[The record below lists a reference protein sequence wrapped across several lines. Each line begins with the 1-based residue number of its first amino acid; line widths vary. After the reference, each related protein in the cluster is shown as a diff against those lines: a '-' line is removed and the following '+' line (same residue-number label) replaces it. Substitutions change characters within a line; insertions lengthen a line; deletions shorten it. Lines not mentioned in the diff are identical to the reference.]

1 MNTVEAFKSMI
12 EPLEGISCQLSE
24 LEALLATIHDSA
36 IHNARTGGLVSLA
49 ERVAHLLQ
57 DDVIALISTC
67 HQQAQA
73 AEGASHE

>member
-1 MNTVEAFKSMI
+1 MPIVRTRSPVS
-12 EPLEGISCQLSE
+12 
-24 LEALLATIHDSA
+24 HDSA